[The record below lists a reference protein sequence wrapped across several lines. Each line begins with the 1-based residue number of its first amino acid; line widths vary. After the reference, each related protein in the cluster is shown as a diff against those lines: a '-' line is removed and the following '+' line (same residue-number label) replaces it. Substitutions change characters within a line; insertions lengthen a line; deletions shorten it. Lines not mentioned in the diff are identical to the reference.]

1 MQAPLYRIL
10 QAFKDRRN
18 TELKK
23 NTLELVA
30 LADDVTSPCGGK
42 YARLANG
49 ITKAEKLL

>member
-10 QAFKDRRN
+10 QAFRDSRN
-18 TELKK
+18 TELNK
-23 NTLELVA
+23 NTLGIVA

-42 YARLANG
+42 YARLSNG